1 MFVDARLR
9 ADGKS
14 LLGLHSTTCR
24 GDAPACAGLV
34 GGPLSRMMMD
44 VHVCSSVWHGSRGA
58 SGAFSLDRGRQ
69 VYLWCCDR
77 NLGQI
82 LRDYQRQMESPPII
96 GFFYGVIGH

>member
-1 MFVDARLR
+1 
-9 ADGKS
+9 
-14 LLGLHSTTCR
+14 
-24 GDAPACAGLV
+24 
-34 GGPLSRMMMD
+34 MD

-96 GFFYGVIGH
+96 GFFYGVIGYLFLVDFITDHRLRKRAFFLI